1 MKKVKKDDNSKKLN
15 TAVVVVLLLLALFV
29 SVICI
34 ELIII
39 HMIDTNN
46 NKYLN
51 KKEDFGHIF
60 DNDFLEI
67 NVGEYVEFID
77 ELCKE
82 DRCYLKVN
90 ALKNNPLYYVIY
102 NDNGSY
108 SFSVYGDNKSIIS
121 SKKLGDSIKNAYF
134 VKYNNNV
141 VLFNIIN
148 DNGYEYD
155 ELTLINDKGNYDIF
169 SSIAKDEI
177 KLTDSGIVYYYDA
190 CNELDN
196 NNNAQRVQAVRMP
209 FSKTPSI
216 LKVEN
221 VYYEW
226 CKKS

>member
-1 MKKVKKDDNSKKLN
+1 MKTVKKDDNSKKLN

-77 ELCKE
+77 ELCKA

-108 SFSVYGDNKSIIS
+108 SFSVYGDNKSII
-121 SKKLGDSIKNAYF
+121 
-134 VKYNNNV
+134 
-141 VLFNIIN
+141 
-148 DNGYEYD
+148 
-155 ELTLINDKGNYDIF
+155 
-169 SSIAKDEI
+169 
-177 KLTDSGIVYYYDA
+177 
-190 CNELDN
+190 
-196 NNNAQRVQAVRMP
+196 
-209 FSKTPSI
+209 
-216 LKVEN
+216 
-221 VYYEW
+221 
-226 CKKS
+226 